1 MSLTGSLSLYPL
13 PNASGECDTRPY
25 FSSGDLTSDKAVVF
39 IGGLYNG
46 LGSVPYVK
54 PLSSTLGQVGWQV

>member
-1 MSLTGSLSLYPL
+1 MTLSGNLSLYPL
-13 PNASGECDTRPY
+13 PNASGESDTRPY

-54 PLSSTLGQVGWQV
+54 PLSEALGEAGWQV